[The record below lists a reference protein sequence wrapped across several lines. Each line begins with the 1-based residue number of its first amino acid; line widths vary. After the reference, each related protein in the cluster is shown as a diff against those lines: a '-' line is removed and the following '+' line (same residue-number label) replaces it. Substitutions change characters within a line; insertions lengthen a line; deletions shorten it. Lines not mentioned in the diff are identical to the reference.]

1 MDIMPTLQRL
11 KLKHIAKGEVLIK
24 AGDTDRIAYFIVDGA
39 FKVVWDIDGK
49 TQKVYSGR
57 PGDWVGEIAL
67 IRKKPRT
74 ASVIAIEPSIVI
86 SLDETILNSLS
97 IPSQLEIYKNL
108 SELAATRIDRMNEE
122 LTETYRQIDSDV
134 REAARYL
141 QSLLPPRT
149 TDGRIK
155 ADWCF
160 LPCRKLGGDAFEYFW
175 LDEDLFAIYLLD
187 VCGHGVKAALYSSTI
202 FNTIRT
208 GRSRNIEL
216 ASPGHVLTNLN
227 DIFAMEWHDSMYFS
241 IWYGVYDQE
250 KRQLHY
256 ASAGHPPALLWN
268 GDTTSRN
275 RLRQLTT
282 PSACIGL
289 SRNMAYEALTVNVA
303 PSSQLILYTDGVY
316 ELFREDG
323 SMWTREEFLEVMGQQ
338 LGTSTFTL
346 DRFLTYARDL
356 QGKRNFMDD
365 FTLLQ
370 VSFD

>member
-1 MDIMPTLQRL
+1 MPTLQRL
-11 KLKHIAKGEVLIK
+11 KLKHVAKGEVLIK
-24 AGDTDRIAYFIVDGA
+24 AGDTDRVAYFIVDGA
-39 FKVVWDIDGK
+39 FQVVWDIEGK
-49 TQKVYSGR
+49 ASKVDYCR
-57 PGDWVGEIAL
+57 PGEWVGEIAL

-74 ASVIAIEPSIVI
+74 ASVIAIEPSVVI

-97 IPSQLEIYKNL
+97 IPSQLEIYRNL

-141 QSLLPPRT
+141 QSLLPPRI
-149 TDGRIK
+149 TDGKIK
-155 ADWCF
+155 TDWRF

-175 LDEDLFAIYLLD
+175 LDEDRFAIYVLD

-208 GRSRNIEL
+208 GRSRNFEL
-216 ASPGHVLTNLN
+216 ASPGHVLRELN
-227 DIFAMEWHDSMYFS
+227 ELFAMDYYDSMYFT

-268 GDTTSRN
+268 DAAEAEE
-275 RLRQLTT
+275 RLQQLST

-289 SRNMAYEALTVNVA
+289 SQDLSYEASSVNVA

-316 ELFREDG
+316 ELIRDDG
-323 SMWTREEFLEVMGQQ
+323 TLWTREEFLELIRHQ
-338 LGTSTFTL
+338 LGTSVFSL
-346 DRFLTYARDL
+346 DWFLTYAKDL

-370 VSFD
+370 VVLD